1 MMSLAQRIARIA
13 TSSKPA
19 PNSAHLLKY
28 LTEAAVRARSRF
40 NSYYHEL
47 DGSMLAHPEGHF
59 TQALFHA
66 EMLSARGQLFKVL
79 PRWLHPYHVFPTLFL
94 ADCAYPLRCRLWPIQ
109 KMLRGRG

>member
-40 NSYYHEL
+40 NSFYHEL

-79 PRWLHPYHVFPTLFL
+79 PRLLHPFHVFPTPSLD
-94 ADCAYPLRCRLWPIQ
+94 DCADTLRCRLWLIQ
-109 KMLRGRG
+109 KMRRGSG